1 MRTIHWSDWK
11 TILHYTGISLFFFGF
26 TLLIPVLIGLF
37 LNEFPVVIDFLIG
50 FFVFLCVG
58 LLLRIFFSPEKD
70 ASWLH
75 GLCITALVWLL
86 ATLIIAIPYA
96 LSGHFTSYLD
106 ACFDAMSGLTTTG
119 LTLIQRLD
127 HLPLSF
133 NLWRHVLSFI
143 GGQGIIVIA
152 LVFLPPL
159 GIGYKALV
167 GEGKEDRLI
176 PSIRQT
182 GKAIWMISLVY
193 LFIGSL
199 LLFIIGQSA
208 GLSPLW
214 SLYHGVCM
222 FMSSWSTGG
231 FAPQS
236 LNTLYYHHPL
246 FESVCMMF
254 FILGSINFGLHYY
267 VWFKNK
273 RELFRDIEIKS
284 FLSSFLFC
292 AILLTSGL
300 VMSGHYSTFIALF
313 RKGYFIL
320 LSAHTGTG
328 QMTIYAS
335 QFLSQWGDLALV
347 AVMIAM
353 VFGGASG
360 STAGGFKNIRIA
372 LFFKGLTFEIRRFFF
387 PQKAVLVDKIHHF
400 GTQVID
406 EKIIKSAMTVI
417 LLFILMHSIGAIAG
431 MLNGYAFI
439 PSLFESISAG
449 ANVGLSCG
457 ITSTTMPTSLKLVYT
472 LIMWL
477 GRLEFTAIFVF
488 IFFVFRTFIQRKR

>member
-1 MRTIHWSDWK
+1 
-11 TILHYTGISLFFFGF
+11 
-26 TLLIPVLIGLF
+26 
-37 LNEFPVVIDFLIG
+37 
-50 FFVFLCVG
+50 
-58 LLLRIFFSPEKD
+58 
-70 ASWLH
+70 
-75 GLCITALVWLL
+75 
-86 ATLIIAIPYA
+86 
-96 LSGHFTSYLD
+96 
-106 ACFDAMSGLTTTG
+106 
-119 LTLIQRLD
+119 
-127 HLPLSF
+127 
-133 NLWRHVLSFI
+133 
-143 GGQGIIVIA
+143 
-152 LVFLPPL
+152 
-159 GIGYKALV
+159 
-167 GEGKEDRLI
+167 
-176 PSIRQT
+176 
-182 GKAIWMISLVY
+182 
-193 LFIGSL
+193 
-199 LLFIIGQSA
+199 
-208 GLSPLW
+208 
-214 SLYHGVCM
+214 
-222 FMSSWSTGG
+222 
-231 FAPQS
+231 
-236 LNTLYYHHPL
+236 
-246 FESVCMMF
+246 
-254 FILGSINFGLHYY
+254 
-267 VWFKNK
+267 
-273 RELFRDIEIKS
+273 
-284 FLSSFLFC
+284 
-292 AILLTSGL
+292 
-300 VMSGHYSTFIALF
+300 MSGHYTTFIALF

-417 LLFILMHSIGAIAG
+417 LLFILMHTIGAIAG

-488 IFFVFRTFIQRKR
+488 IFFVFRTFVQRKR